1 VATLGIQG
9 KTIVFTGRGSKP
21 RYEFQML
28 VGEHGGIAGSDI
40 SKNTDYLV
48 VGEKP
53 GSKLARATMLGV
65 PTISEEEFLKL
76 LAGGTEAI
84 ETPLTSTQLAKLE
97 EDMVTFTCLNCNKEY
112 KQWNTLPNYETCP
125 ICEIFSASP
134 SCPHCSDDPIFVT
147 DFGLYHC
154 RLCGTWFKAPY
165 SIQSKCT
172 KHIHLWLEPRQTLTG
187 IRKTCPCGTSIL
199 LSQEDIEDSN
209 RRYNEAP
216 LLVKKWN
223 EESRIRKKREELK
236 NWFCSLTEEQIHQ
249 IEEKKMRG
257 SCEAWGKE
265 EEERE

>member
-1 VATLGIQG
+1 MATLGIQG

-154 RLCGTWFKAPY
+154 RLCGTWFKDTH
-165 SIQSKCT
+165 SIHAKHT
-172 KHIHLWLEPRQTLTG
+172 KHIHLWLKPKRGLKG
-187 IRKTCPCGTSIL
+187 LRSTCPCGYSIL
-199 LSQEDIEDSN
+199 LPQSNIEEQDKV
-209 RRYNEAP
+209 YEEAP
-216 LLVKKWN
+216 SLVKKWTREGKQKEKD
-223 EESRIRKKREELK
+223 EEIRK
-236 NWFCSLTEEQIHQ
+236 WFDSLTEEQINQ
-249 IEEKKMRG
+249 I
-257 SCEAWGKE
+257 KE
-265 EEERE
+265 ILDAQT